1 MPRGGGGQ
9 QSAGFCILGANVT
22 VFDISEVQ
30 LEHDRQAA
38 SHYGLDLRTIQ
49 GDMRDLSVFE
59 DNSFD
64 VVWHG
69 HSINFVPDAR
79 EVFRQVVRV
88 LRPGGIYHLSC
99 ANPYFINVE
108 PEDWKGDGY
117 RLWDTYG
124 DGEIE
129 IANPYWTFTDPD
141 GADQRVRGPRE
152 FRHTLETLI
161 NGMIELGFNILKI
174 REVTDY
180 DPDAEL
186 EPGTWPH
193 FQSIAPPYLTF
204 WATLTAVGIE
214 YHRESSSP
222 LRERIEVRV
231 TIAWKPPERV
241 PLSRQRERVGVRVNV
256 PLSPRRKPAAHSAGT
271 QDYPP

>member
-1 MPRGGGGQ
+1 MVDEISQYNMGRWNELAETGVAYARPYLDLDEASARELVDPDGIIDEIKGKDILCLAGGGGQ

-38 SHYGLDLRTIQ
+38 SHYGLDLRIIQ
-49 GDMRDLSVFE
+49 GDMRDLSVF
-59 DNSFD
+59 DDDSFD

-88 LRPGGIYHLSC
+88 LRPGGVYHLSC
-99 ANPYFINVE
+99 GNPYFINVD
-108 PEDWKGDGY
+108 PEDWTGDGY

-129 IANPYWTFTDPD
+129 IADPYWTFTDPD

-161 NGMIELGFNILKI
+161 NGMIELGLSVVKI
-174 REVTDY
+174 REYGDY
-180 DPDAEL
+180 DPNADL
-186 EPGTWPH
+186 HPGTWDH

-204 WATLTAVGIE
+204 WAV
-214 YHRESSSP
+214 
-222 LRERIEVRV
+222 
-231 TIAWKPPERV
+231 
-241 PLSRQRERVGVRVNV
+241 
-256 PLSPRRKPAAHSAGT
+256 
-271 QDYPP
+271 YPGE

>member
-1 MPRGGGGQ
+1 MVDEIAQYNRGRWNELAEAGVAYARPYLDLGEASARDLVDPDGVIGEVKDRDVLCLAGGGGQ

-59 DNSFD
+59 DDSFD

-88 LRPGGIYHLSC
+88 LRPDGVYHVSC

-108 PEDWKGDGY
+108 PEGWKGDGY
-117 RLWDTYG
+117 RLWDTYH

-129 IANPYWTFTDPD
+129 IANPYWTFSDPD
-141 GADQRVRGPRE
+141 GVDKRVRGPRE
-152 FRHTLETLI
+152 FRHTLETLV
-161 NGMIELGFNILKI
+161 NGMIELGLNVVKI

-180 DPDAEL
+180 DRNAEL

-204 WATLTAVGIE
+204 WAV
-214 YHRESSSP
+214 YRP
-222 LRERIEVRV
+222 L
-231 TIAWKPPERV
+231 
-241 PLSRQRERVGVRVNV
+241 
-256 PLSPRRKPAAHSAGT
+256 
-271 QDYPP
+271 